1 MANFKEYKIGQSLNL
16 HIDFD
21 EFLPAHH
28 FSRKIEQIVSEL
40 DIESILQSYSQEG
53 QKAYNPQMLLS
64 IIFYGYMIGIRSG
77 RKLETACRTDLVFI
91 YLSKCY
97 RLSKSTINDF
107 RKNHYMYFEALFI
120 QVLQKCQDAG
130 IVNPSVSIADGSKI
144 DANSS
149 KKHSKTKNQFE
160 KWQQCLNED
169 ISELEKEVIDN
180 STADLL
186 SQLKKK
192 STRRKKLTNFC

>member
-107 RKNHYMYFEALFI
+107 
-120 QVLQKCQDAG
+120 
-130 IVNPSVSIADGSKI
+130 S
-144 DANSS
+144 
-149 KKHSKTKNQFE
+149 
-160 KWQQCLNED
+160 LNED